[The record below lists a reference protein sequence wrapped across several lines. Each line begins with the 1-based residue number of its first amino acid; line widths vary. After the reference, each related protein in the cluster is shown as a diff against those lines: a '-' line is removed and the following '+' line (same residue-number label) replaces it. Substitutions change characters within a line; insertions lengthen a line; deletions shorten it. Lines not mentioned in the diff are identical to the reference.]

1 VRRSVVVQAARIRY
15 ELRVGTLVS
24 KAALA
29 TFRIHVRHV
38 AVPRKTV
45 YRFRVI
51 ADRDLSEVLDRLT
64 DHDVEVLE
72 IRQCAEPPRRERRA
86 EPAARVAP
94 PQETGETG
102 EPAEAGVGVILPFRA
117 RTGPSPSGAGPAP
130 GPGAEAGS
138 AG

>member
-1 VRRSVVVQAARIRY
+1 VVVKAARIRY

-29 TFRIHVRHV
+29 TFRIPVRHV

-86 EPAARVAP
+86 APAARVPP
-94 PQETGETG
+94 PQETEDV
-102 EPAEAGVGVILPFRA
+102 AVAGVGVVLPFRA
-117 RTGPSPSGAGPAP
+117 RTGPSPTGAGPAP